1 MKMNMKKRIT
11 FLLPGIANRPIGG
24 YKVVYEYANR
34 LVGDGYIVNIVY
46 PTYLHFDSDTCFF
59 RFLRISKA
67 FVKYIYYILT
77 KKYICNKW
85 FDLNKCVNEFLV
97 PSLSEKWC
105 PKSDVCVATSARTAI
120 YMNRYK
126 ESVSKIY
133 LIQGYE
139 AWNGITDEQLI
150 DTYKYQFKKIVI
162 SKWLYDIVSKYDP
175 DCQLIPNGFDFD
187 FFKKTVECEKRD
199 RYTLAMMYHVQELKG
214 CDDGFMALDIV
225 KKRCPQLKVS
235 LFSVY
240 PEPDNLPDWITYYRQ
255 PDKDT
260 FNKIYNSTAIF
271 VGTSWSEGW
280 GLTIGEAM
288 MCGCAVACT
297 DNAGYREMAIDN
309 NTALLSP
316 IKNPA
321 ALAENIIRLIEDDA
335 LRIRIAEQGYE
346 YIQRFKWDDSYCKL
360 KSILN

>member
-1 MKMNMKKRIT
+1 MKKRIT

-46 PTYLHFDSDTCFF
+46 PAYMHFYNDSCFL
-59 RFLRISKA
+59 RFLRILKA
-67 FVKYIYYILT
+67 FVRYLYCIIT
-77 KKYICNKW
+77 KRYSCSAW
-85 FDLNKCVNEFLV
+85 FNLDKRVNELLV
-97 PSLSEKWC
+97 PSLSEKCC
-105 PKSDVCVATSARTAI
+105 PVSDVYVATSVRTAI
-120 YMNRYK
+120 YMSRYK
-126 ESVSKIY
+126 EMAPKVY
-133 LIQGYE
+133 MIQHYE
-139 AWNGITDEQLI
+139 AWNDVTDEQLI
-150 DTYKYQFKKIVI
+150 DTYKYPFTKIVI

-175 DCQLIPNGFDFD
+175 HCRLIPNGFDFE

-199 RYTLAMMYHVQELKG
+199 RYTLAMMYHIQELKG

-225 KKRCPQLKVS
+225 KKRYPQLKVS
-235 LFSVY
+235 LFGAY

-260 FNKIYNSTAIF
+260 FNKIYNSAAIF
-271 VGTSWSEGW
+271 VATSWSEGW

-297 DNAGYREMAIDN
+297 DNAGYKEMAIDN

-321 ALAENIIRLIEDDA
+321 ALADNIIRLIEDDA
-335 LRIRIAEQGYE
+335 VRIRVAEQGYE
-346 YIQRFKWDDSYCKL
+346 YIQKFKWDDSYCKL